1 MIPASYMF
9 KHIYHHHWEAAEP
22 EPVLVRPEPRGGRT
36 IPLRDIIA
44 LLGRAVASLRRR
56 PAASATGQSCP

>member
-9 KHIYHHHWEAAEP
+9 KHIYHQHWEVAEP
-22 EPVLVRPEPRGGRT
+22 EPVQIRPEPRGGIK

-44 LLGRAVASLRRR
+44 LVGSAVHNLRHR
-56 PAASATGQSCP
+56 PSASA

>member
-9 KHIYHHHWEAAEP
+9 KDIYHQHWEAAEP
-22 EPVLVRPEPRGGRT
+22 EPVQVRPEPRGGIT

-44 LLGRAVASLRRR
+44 LVGRAVDTLRRR
-56 PAASATGQSCP
+56 PAASATGESCP